1 MCHVEECKFQLGS
14 FQYRGDQLRFVL
26 ANLLQDEDRRNVL
39 LEHLT
44 LTQLQ
49 VNIKT
54 AIKFCENLDIDVH
67 YSLENSSRYVGVE
80 NVCCC

>member
-26 ANLLQDEDRRNVL
+26 ADLLQEEERRNVL

-49 VNIKT
+49 VI
-54 AIKFCENLDIDVH
+54 L
-67 YSLENSSRYVGVE
+67 YSTVLCVCTILSSNSRRGHGR
-80 NVCCC
+80 